1 VPDSRPAESAS
12 KRSGKPTGR
21 VDAVIDDPRLVPAVV
36 DALTAAG
43 FARHALTVME
53 GTEGANRLDATGAV
67 GGMSARVKRIVS
79 FTLAD
84 QMPDLILY
92 EAALREGRAMI
103 SVAIRNDAEKQ
114 LARSILAAKG
124 AHFINYYGRFVTE
137 ELTLWRGPE
146 PKLPG
151 MLRR

>member
-1 VPDSRPAESAS
+1 
-12 KRSGKPTGR
+12 
-21 VDAVIDDPRLVPAVV
+21 VV

-43 FARHALTVME
+43 FAPAAVTVLE
-53 GTEGANRLDATGAV
+53 GSEGANQLDATGSV
-67 GGMSARVKRIVS
+67 GGVAARVRRIVS

-103 SVAIRNDAEKQ
+103 SVAVRNDQEKQ
-114 LARSILAAKG
+114 LARSILTSKG
-124 AHFINYYGRFVTE
+124 AHFVNYYGRLVTE